1 MISAELL
8 NGTVVDNRYR
18 LTRKIGKGSYGW
30 VFEAVEEIAGNYVG
44 EVAVKLL
51 APEDDMQREM
61 VLREIRAL
69 AGLTHEYIIGYRTSG
84 LIPDGPLK
92 GMIFL
97 VTELGDCP
105 LSRRIPP
112 HDRLAEQEIWSMG
125 RGLALALAHIHTKQ
139 SVHRDVKPENVL
151 RVNGSWKLGDFGLVR
166 AVEGAQMSASGAK
179 GTLRY
184 MAPESLTNEITA
196 ATDVYAFGVTL
207 LRCLTGGYAHE
218 GETEGEFIANLMNK
232 PPKLPLE
239 VPASWRPLL
248 DGCLERDPRRR
259 WTAAHLAQQLELG
272 PQALP
277 VASEEARHRSNGED
291 RYHEDRTVQLEDPI
305 SDAALSTDRPPMIQR
320 IPRPP
325 KPASEFRFANVD
337 PAEILRAATPRKTRR
352 QGSPRRFVAYA
363 AILMLVAG
371 GAAVFATQSAKIS
384 ALVQDAGSDAAHWLN
399 PAEVL
404 ELAIMVDRPV
414 HVRRE
419 PSPHARTLGTLTRNT
434 VVKTLGKE
442 GEWYRIQMPT
452 GGVAWVHESA
462 FTGVGSPAE
471 PSSSSPSDLRHRP
484 QPVAAGQGI
493 RSGAMEDSSGS
504 APGRQVSVG
513 GGSGEGQGID
523 SLRRQTND
531 GRSEHVGKAR
541 GPRARALRIAKER
554 CKRNPS
560 LRICREL
567 RRRAR

>member
-8 NGTVVDNRYR
+8 NGTVLDNRYR

-44 EVAVKLL
+44 DVAVKLL
-51 APEDDMQREM
+51 APEDEMQREM

-112 HDRLAEQEIWSMG
+112 HDRLSAQEVWAMG
-125 RGLALALAHIHTKQ
+125 RGLALALAHIHAKQ
-139 SVHRDVKPENVL
+139 SIHRDVKPENVL

-184 MAPESLTNEITA
+184 MAPEALTNEITS
-196 ATDVYAFGVTL
+196 ATDVYALGVTL
-207 LRCLTGGYAHE
+207 LRCLTGSYAHE

-232 PPKLPLE
+232 PPQVSSE
-239 VPASWRPLL
+239 VPVSWRPVL
-248 DGCLERDPRRR
+248 DGCLNRDPQRR
-259 WTAAHLAQQLELG
+259 WTAAQLAQQLELG

-277 VASEEARHRSNGED
+277 VSRAEARHRSNGRERFD
-291 RYHEDRTVQLEDPI
+291 EDRTVQLEDPI
-305 SDAALSTDRPPMIQR
+305 AEAALSTNRPPVVQR

-325 KPASEFRFANVD
+325 KPTSEFRFANVD
-337 PAEILRAATPRKTRR
+337 PAEVLRAATPRKTRTH
-352 QGSPRRFVAYA
+352 GSPWRFVAYA
-363 AILMLVAG
+363 ALLMLVAG
-371 GAAVFATQSAKIS
+371 GAVVFATHSSKIS
-384 ALVQDAGSDAAHWLN
+384 ALVKDAGSDAAEWLN
-399 PAEVL
+399 PADVL
-404 ELAIMVDRPV
+404 ELTIMVDGPV
-414 HVRRE
+414 YVRRE
-419 PSPHARTLGTLTRNT
+419 PTRQARTLGTLTRDT

-442 GEWYRIQMPT
+442 GEWYKIQMPT

-462 FTGVGSPAE
+462 FTGVGLPSG
-471 PSSSSPSDLRHRP
+471 SSSSRSDPGHQP
-484 QPVAAGQGI
+484 QPVSAGRGV
-493 RSGAMEDSSGS
+493 RSDQMPDFSESVR
-504 APGRQVSVG
+504 GRQAGVRG
-513 GGSGEGQGID
+513 LSGEEQGDD
-523 SLRRQTND
+523 SLRRLTSD
-531 GRSEHVGKAR
+531 GRNERVRKAR
-541 GPRARALRIAKER
+541 GPRARALRVAKER

>member
-8 NGTVVDNRYR
+8 NGTVLDNRYR

-30 VFEAVEEIAGNYVG
+30 VFEAVEEMAGNYVG
-44 EVAVKLL
+44 DVAVKLL

-61 VLREIRAL
+61 VLREVRAL

-84 LIPDGPLK
+84 LIPDGPLT

-112 HDRLAEQEIWSMG
+112 HDRLSEKELWSMG
-125 RGLALALAHIHTKQ
+125 RGLALALAHIHARQ

-184 MAPESLTNEITA
+184 MAPESLTNEITS
-196 ATDVYAFGVTL
+196 ATDVYALGVTL

-232 PPKLPLE
+232 PPQFPLE
-239 VPASWRPLL
+239 VSASWRTLL
-248 DGCLERDPRRR
+248 DGCLQRDPGRR
-259 WTAAHLAQQLELG
+259 WTAAQLAQQLELG

-277 VASEEARHRSNGED
+277 VARAGARARSNGDE
-291 RYHEDRTVQLEDPI
+291 RVHEDRTVQLEDPI
-305 SDAALSTDRPPMIQR
+305 HDAALSTDRPPVVQR
-320 IPRPP
+320 IPH
-325 KPASEFRFANVD
+325 PAARNSEFRFASVD
-337 PAEILRAATPRKTRR
+337 PAEVLRAATPRRSR
-352 QGSPRRFVAYA
+352 AERSARRFVAYA
-363 AILMLVAG
+363 VILMLVAG
-371 GAAVFATQSAKIS
+371 GAAVFATQSSKIT
-384 ALVQDAGSDAAHWLN
+384 ALVKGAGVGAPDWLN

-404 ELAIMVDRPV
+404 ELTIMVDQPV

-419 PSPHARTLGTLTRNT
+419 PGPDARVLGTLTRDT

-442 GEWYRIQMPT
+442 GEWYKIQMPT

-462 FTGVGSPAE
+462 FTGVGLPPE
-471 PSSSSPSDLRHRP
+471 PSSSSRSHLEPTPQEVTAGRDARSD
-484 QPVAAGQGI
+484 
-493 RSGAMEDSSGS
+493 GAPAFPGS
-504 APGRQVSVG
+504 AQGRQVGLRS
-513 GGSGEGQGID
+513 GSGEGQDEG
-523 SLRRQTND
+523 SARRLTTD
-531 GRSEHVGKAR
+531 GGRDRARSAR
-541 GPRARALRIAKER
+541 SSRARALRIAKER
-554 CKRNPS
+554 CTRNPS
-560 LRICREL
+560 LPICRAL
-567 RRRAR
+567 RRRAP

>member
-1 MISAELL
+1 MISEELL
-8 NGTVVDNRYR
+8 SGTVLDNRYR

-44 EVAVKLL
+44 DVAVKLL
-51 APEDDMQREM
+51 APEDDAQREM

-112 HDRLAEQEIWSMG
+112 HDRLPQQEVWTMG
-125 RGLALALAHIHTKQ
+125 RGLALALAHIHAKQ

-184 MAPESLTNEITA
+184 MAPEALTNEITS
-196 ATDVYAFGVTL
+196 ATDVYALGVTL
-207 LRCLTGGYAHE
+207 LRCLTGSYAHE

-232 PPKLPLE
+232 PPHLPPE
-239 VPASWRPLL
+239 VPVSWRPLL
-248 DGCLERDPRRR
+248 DGCLERDPQRR
-259 WTAAHLAQQLELG
+259 WTAVHLAQQLELG

-277 VASEEARHRSNGED
+277 VSRADARHQSNGGNRLD
-291 RYHEDRTVQLEDPI
+291 EDRTVQLEDPMPE
-305 SDAALSTDRPPMIQR
+305 AGLSTDRPPVVQR

-325 KPASEFRFANVD
+325 KPKSEFRFANVD
-337 PAEILRAATPRKTRR
+337 PAEVLRAATPRKTRTH
-352 QGSPRRFVAYA
+352 GSPWRFVAYA
-363 AILMLVAG
+363 AVLMLVVG

-384 ALVQDAGSDAAHWLN
+384 ALVKDAGSDAAEWLN
-399 PAEVL
+399 PADVL
-404 ELAIMVDRPV
+404 ELTIMADQPV
-414 HVRRE
+414 HVRRQ
-419 PSPHARTLGTLTRNT
+419 PSAHARTLGTLTRDT

-442 GEWYRIQMPT
+442 GEWYKIQMPT

-462 FTGVGSPAE
+462 FTGVGLPAGT
-471 PSSSSPSDLRHRP
+471 SSSQSGFGHGA
-484 QPVAAGQGI
+484 QPVAT
-493 RSGAMEDSSGS
+493 D
-504 APGRQVSVG
+504 G
-513 GGSGEGQGID
+513 GGHFDQTPDRSTSAQDRQASLRGASDAAQGDD
-523 SLRRQTND
+523 SLRRQPVD
-531 GRSEHVGKAR
+531 RRGERVRKAR
-541 GPRARALRIAKER
+541 GPRARALRIAQER